1 MCMLYISGKP
11 EMRRFRKWGQKGHQ
25 MPVTVIW
32 SEFVVNGHIIGP
44 VAKQGI
50 VQIGTICFF
59 LIAYD
64 RASTIVPKKIYINEP
79 VTVKM
84 SVCR

>member
-1 MCMLYISGKP
+1 
-11 EMRRFRKWGQKGHQ
+11 

-32 SEFVVNGHIIGP
+32 SGFAVNGHIIGP
-44 VAKQGI
+44 VAEQRI

-64 RASTIVPKKIYINEP
+64 RASTIVPNNIYINEP
-79 VTVKM
+79 VTVKI
-84 SVCR
+84 SECR